1 MFGYYSWF
9 GYAIVLLQI
18 FCVVHAVRGQ
28 RSSWIWIVLFF
39 PLIGSLA
46 YIVTEVRVRRGR
58 GGRNLASQIV
68 DVVQPSRRL
77 EALRKEV
84 EDIPSVQNRIALA
97 DECVRHKLYDEA
109 LQHYEAASSGVH
121 GDDPEVL
128 RGRATVQLEKGDA
141 AAAKAT
147 LDKLFSGM
155 RTRPPALRLLYAR
168 VIEANGDL
176 DATLAAY
183 REAIP
188 GSIGDEARCRHALA
202 LEKAGKPDDAMTIYT
217 KIVKDADRSTGAYRR
232 DNRDWI
238 RIAKQK
244 LEQRSPQ
251 PHA

>member
-1 MFGYYSWF
+1 MFGYYGWL
-9 GYAIVLLQI
+9 GTVIVLLQI
-18 FCVVHAVRGQ
+18 FCVVHAVRGG

-39 PLIGSLA
+39 PLLGSLA
-46 YIVTEVRVRRGR
+46 YIASEVRIRNARR

-68 DVVQPSRRL
+68 DAVQPSRRL

-84 EDIPSVQNRIALA
+84 EEVPSVQNRIALA

-109 LQHYEAASSGVH
+109 LQHYDAAASGVH

-147 LDKLFSGM
+147 LDRLFATM

-168 VIEANGDL
+168 VIEAHGNSEE
-176 DATLAAY
+176 TLAAY
-183 REAIP
+183 KDAIT
-188 GSIGDEARCRHALA
+188 GSIGDEARCRHAGA
-202 LEKAGKPDDAMTIYT
+202 LEKAGKTDDAMAIYQR
-217 KIVKDADRSTGAYRR
+217 IVRDADRSTGAYRR
-232 DNRDWI
+232 DNREWI

-244 LEQRSPQ
+244 LEERK
-251 PHA
+251 AA